1 MELKSGGREGGE
13 GEKLGKKKKKKV
25 EGDEVG
31 RRKMEGEIDR

>member
-13 GEKLGKKKKKKV
+13 GEKLGKKKKKV